1 MKKNISMLMHT
12 EFHYLKVSIFLLILN
27 GSVIAQNSTVDFI
40 LQPGEK
46 VWAGV
51 ISDGHLMP
59 FSKPYTLDF
68 YYENKLNQT
77 QPLLLT
83 NKGQYVWSEE
93 PFQFEIQNDK
103 VVITDKLNKVQFG
116 SHGTTLAEVQRFV
129 SNKFFKASGSM
140 PDSLLFKAPQYNT
153 WIELNYHHNQADI
166 LKYAH
171 DIIDNGMP
179 PGVFM
184 IDDTWQEDYGK
195 WDFHPGRFPNPKKM
209 VDELHA
215 LGFKVMLWVCPFVS
229 ADQKLIYFELKNKKA
244 LLMEKSNPDDT
255 WETAKNPIMIRW
267 WDGMSAELDF
277 TNPEAVKWFNKQLDR
292 LVANYQIDGFKFDA
306 GDFSQTSPIHSYFP
320 KNSLSKVSLSPN
332 AQSELYT
339 QFGLRFPFNEYR
351 ACWKMGGRPL
361 AQRLLD
367 KNHTW
372 SDLRVL
378 IPQII
383 VQGLSGYTFCCPDM
397 IGGGMLFSFENSAT
411 IDQELIVRSA
421 QCQALMPMM
430 QFSVAPWR
438 VLDKTHLD
446 AVKNAVKLRTK
457 LTPLIMKLA
466 KESAKTGEPIV
477 KNMEFVFPNQ
487 GFETMIDQFMLGDK
501 LLVTPMLNA
510 GTKRNVVLPKGKWL
524 ADDGTMYKGGKTY
537 EINVPLDRLPYFEKM
552 K

>member
-1 MKKNISMLMHT
+1 MKTKLHFIACC
-12 EFHYLKVSIFLLILN
+12 FLLIIV
-27 GSVIAQNSTVDFI
+27 GRSFAGNSTTELI

-51 ISDGHLMP
+51 INDGHLMP
-59 FSKPYTLDF
+59 FSKDYSMDLF
-68 YYENKLNQT
+68 GENKTNQT

-83 NKGQYVWSEE
+83 SKGQFVWSEE
-93 PFQFEIQNDK
+93 PFQFEVTGSK
-103 VVITDKLNKVQFG
+103 VIITDKFKKVQTG
-116 SHGTTLAEVQRFV
+116 QHGTTLAEVQRFV
-129 SNKFFKASGSM
+129 SDKYFHASGSM
-140 PDSLLFKAPQYNT
+140 PDSLLITAPQYNT

-171 DIIDNGMP
+171 AIIDNGMP

-184 IDDTWQEDYGK
+184 IDDTWQEDYGL

-209 VDELHA
+209 IDELHS

-229 ADQKLIYFELKNKKA
+229 ADQKLIYYHLKDRKAFLLEKKD
-244 LLMEKSNPDDT
+244 EKST
-255 WETAKNPIMIRW
+255 WENSTQPLMVEW
-267 WDGMSAELDF
+267 WNGVSAELDF
-277 TNPEAVKWFNKQLDR
+277 SNPEGVKWFNDQLDR
-292 LVANYQIDGFKFDA
+292 LVKDYKIDGFKFDA
-306 GDFSQTSPIHSYFP
+306 ADFPHYPQ
-320 KNSLSKVSLSPN
+320 NALSKVNLTPN

-351 ACWKMGGRPL
+351 ACWKMGGQPL

-372 SDLRVL
+372 EDLRIL

-397 IGGGMLFSFENSAT
+397 IGGGMLSSFENGAI
-411 IDQELIVRSA
+411 IDQDLIVRSA

-438 VLDKTHLD
+438 VLDSTHFQ
-446 AVKNAVKLRTK
+446 AVKNTVKLRAK
-457 LTPLIMKLA
+457 FTPYIMKLA
-466 KESAKTGEPIV
+466 KESAINGEPIV

-487 GFETMIDQFMLGDK
+487 GFESIVDQFMLGDK
-501 LLVTPMLNA
+501 YLIAPMLENSA
-510 GTKRNVVLPKGKWL
+510 TRKVILPKGKWKSDEGKL
-524 ADDGTMYKGGKTY
+524 LSGGKTY
-537 EINVPLDRLPYFEKM
+537 EIIAPLERLPYFEKI